1 MLLIHDIN
9 ISYTQLLMLRLILYA
24 NHNIGQSSILKL
36 YTQLNSDGIGISI
49 ATFYRRLNEL
59 IKGGFVGRGARG
71 KYFVTNKGLL
81 LILGLYLLSLFT
93 NGAID
98 EETYRLALMEL
109 KKVWNLVEFS
119 DEEVEAYLR
128 LLFLVGKDYGLDYLN
143 TMNIVSSLGYPKS
156 VLLLLPD
163 KVGGARFIMDDI
175 IEHVGHDKE
184 GLVKSAER
192 VIAKAI
198 IEYFPGI
205 TLPDGCRAVIMPRG
219 NGAGNMKIK
228 VLAVNCKLMGYT
240 LRPGCP
246 FMRDLLYSKLNGNFS
261 SI

>member
-1 MLLIHDIN
+1 M
-9 ISYTQLLMLRLILYA
+9 
-24 NHNIGQSSILKL
+24 
-36 YTQLNSDGIGISI
+36 
-49 ATFYRRLNEL
+49 
-59 IKGGFVGRGARG
+59 
-71 KYFVTNKGLL
+71 
-81 LILGLYLLSLFT
+81 FT

-98 EETYRLALMEL
+98 KETYRLALMEL

-246 FMRDLLYSKLNGNFS
+246 FMRDLLYSKLNVNFS